1 MVDLLFE
8 AAMSPSQDTPI
19 PVVRLPSVPVK
30 IFSNETHVPMQ
41 PANGSLSHTEATM
54 HQLENPLP
62 LAEPETWRERFK
74 RLTGHTIDQHQGP
87 PDPIQYDTFDDPV
100 KTIRPSGNATNSS
113 SSTEADA
120 IILGSAPND
129 HEASSISTPP
139 STAPEIS
146 YGFISSQTAALLM
159 EGAKANW
166 KNICEALL
174 VGVSPDDKDILQQ
187 ITFLVD
193 RLGTGSGPLSLAHRP
208 YFAAYEEKID
218 VNMGIATVSTRKW
231 VEEEVNDLELREEA
245 IHQPGTEEEASQGEK
260 TEEEGELQARRERI
274 AMSLLMRRQEQPIK
288 K

>member
-8 AAMSPSQDTPI
+8 APMSPSQDIPI

-30 IFSNETHVPMQ
+30 NFSDETRVPVQ
-41 PANGSLSHTEATM
+41 PANGSLSHTKVTM
-54 HQLENPLP
+54 HQLENSPP
-62 LAEPETWRERFK
+62 LAVPETWRERFK
-74 RLTGHTIDQHQGP
+74 RITGHMIDQHQGP

-120 IILGSAPND
+120 IILESAPND

-174 VGVSPDDKDILQQ
+174 VGVSPDDEDILQQ
-187 ITFLVD
+187 ITWLVD

-208 YFAAYEEKID
+208 HFAACEEKIA
-218 VNMGIATVSTRKW
+218 VNMGIGNVSTRKC

-245 IHQPGTEEEASQGEK
+245 IHQPETEEEASQEEK

-274 AMSLLMRRQEQPIK
+274 TMSLLMRRQEQPIK
-288 K
+288 M